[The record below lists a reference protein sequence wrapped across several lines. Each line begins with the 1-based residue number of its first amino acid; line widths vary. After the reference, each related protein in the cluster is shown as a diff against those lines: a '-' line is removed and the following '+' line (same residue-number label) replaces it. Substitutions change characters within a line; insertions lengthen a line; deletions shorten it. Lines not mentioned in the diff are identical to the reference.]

1 MRKRTVLWAAC
12 AAVVVAAALL
22 VWVLSDDDPE
32 PTACGSVRTRTSTGD
47 PLPKVMFTEVV
58 AVHDAACRRDYA
70 ALVAHA
76 EAQFTGTPLTE
87 LRADGGAPMK
97 VVAETLETRGIMDQ
111 GGLKYCHPRAG
122 VAYFPRGT
130 LTIAG
135 KWSGF
140 SLTDTCEPGR

>member
-1 MRKRTVLWAAC
+1 VVLWTAC
-12 AAVVVAAALL
+12 VAVVVASAALL
-22 VWVLSDDDPE
+22 VCVLSDDPE
-32 PTACGSVRTRTSTGD
+32 PTVACGSVRKTTSDGD
-47 PLPKVMFTEVV
+47 PVPEVMLTEVV

-76 EAQFTGTPLTE
+76 ETQFTGTPLTE
-87 LRADGGAPMK
+87 LRADGGAPMR
-97 VVAETLETRGIMDQ
+97 VVAETLETTGIMDQ

-140 SLTDTCEPGR
+140 SLTDSCEGGG